1 MILKIVGKN
10 VDVWDK
16 TKETVE
22 KKMGRI
28 EKLFPEDAKAT
39 VTLSVEKRTSTVEA
53 TIVLNKRVVRAEVS
67 EDDLIVAM
75 DKVVDILERQM
86 VRYKK
91 RLRTKLRRVDMD
103 VSSYQS
109 EYDANG
115 VLEADM
121 DRDDEDSNIKRIKH
135 FELKPMDVEEAI
147 MEMELVGHT
156 FFVFRNSES
165 ESVNVVY
172 KRKDDTYG
180 LIDPE

>member
-39 VTLSVEKRTSTVEA
+39 ITLSVEKRTSTVEA
-53 TIVLNKRVVRAEVS
+53 TIVLTKRVVRAEVS

-91 RLRTKLRRVDMD
+91 RLRTKMRNEAVDMAI
-103 VSSYQS
+103 YQA

-115 VLEADM
+115 VSETDM
-121 DRDDEDSNIKRIKH
+121 DRDDEDSKIQRVKH

-147 MEMELVGHT
+147 MEMELVGHN
-156 FFVFRNSES
+156 FFVFRNDES
-165 ESVNVVY
+165 EAVNVVY
-172 KRKDDTYG
+172 KRKDGTYG